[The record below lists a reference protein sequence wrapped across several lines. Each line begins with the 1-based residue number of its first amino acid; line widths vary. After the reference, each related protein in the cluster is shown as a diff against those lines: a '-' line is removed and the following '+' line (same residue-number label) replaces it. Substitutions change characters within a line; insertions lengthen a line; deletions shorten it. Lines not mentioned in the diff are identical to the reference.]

1 MNFDELNKNLHSK
14 KNNVERRDKEK
25 GKLKKYLIITVIMLT
40 LLPIVIDR
48 FFAHEGYMVWCRWMK
63 IESPMKVGEW
73 FGFLGSYLGVI
84 GTIMI
89 GIVAYWQTHIINKQ
103 SEGLSDLQKQ
113 MAEMQKEI
121 SDFQIHPIIHIKE
134 ILLQVENGSN
144 NQLSALQEI
153 DDFYFTIYGIR
164 REREISQPSGTKYI
178 LVTISFEDKGII
190 PTVQCEIPGL
200 KWTIAGKDY
209 NIRISE
215 RKQRIYAYD
224 KIYILI
230 DSSDFTIDEGSF
242 FKDLDLHE
250 HYINNGKRGYG
261 WSTIELRIRF
271 TNQKGNWHLYKLICR
286 IKSISGD
293 LKVDSLYLESEEE
306 GSDGTK

>member
-144 NQLSALQEI
+144 NQLSTLQEI

-224 KIYILI
+224 KIYI
-230 DSSDFTIDEGSF
+230 
-242 FKDLDLHE
+242 K
-250 HYINNGKRGYG
+250 
-261 WSTIELRIRF
+261 
-271 TNQKGNWHLYKLICR
+271 
-286 IKSISGD
+286 
-293 LKVDSLYLESEEE
+293 
-306 GSDGTK
+306 